1 MAGRI
6 QGITIEIDG
15 NTTKLEQSLKGVDSQ
30 LKNTKSNLKDINKLL
45 KLNPGNVE
53 LLTQKQKNLKT
64 AVADTKKR
72 LEELKKA
79 QKGVAKGSEEWD
91 RLQREIIA
99 TKGDLKNLQ
108 KELRSFGNVSSQ
120 VLKAAG
126 KSMKDFG
133 GKVSEAGKKLQPLS
147 TAATGVLTAL
157 AGLAYKS
164 VQTADDLNTLSKQTG
179 FTTDEIQ
186 KMKYAADLVDVSF
199 EAISGA
205 LRKLKPQ
212 ITDDNE
218 ALNKLGVSTKNVDG
232 STRNAT
238 EVFYDAIK
246 ALSKIPNETERDQ
259 LAMDLFGKSADDLAG
274 IIDDGGESL
283 IAYGKQAE
291 ELGLIMSGDT
301 LDSLNDVNDT
311 IDTLKAQGGA
321 ALAELG
327 ATFAKVFAPA
337 LETIIPI
344 VKKVTDAIAN
354 LTPEQAEL
362 IVKITAVVAAIGPVL
377 TIGGK
382 LISGIGS
389 IISVLGTV
397 VGVLGGPLTI
407 AIGAVVAA
415 GVLLYKNW
423 DTVKAYAIKLR
434 DGIKAAWLSIKAWTE
449 GAWNKIKIATT
460 TAWNAVKTTITGVW
474 NTVKTAVSNAVSAVK
489 NAVSNAWTSIKDTAS
504 TKLNAVKTVVTG
516 AWNSVKT
523 AVSGKI
529 NEIKNNISN
538 GWTTMQNTIRQKGFK
553 GAISDAF
560 GNVKN
565 IIGEK
570 MNEAINKLKSKVG
583 ELKSY
588 FNFDSLGNAFNT
600 VKNSIDNFIKKMK
613 DLASTIAQK
622 ISEIKDKFKFNWSL
636 PLIKLP
642 HFKIKGGV
650 APYGLFGKGSLPN
663 ISVDWYRKAYD
674 NPIMFTSPT
683 VLATNQGYKGFG
695 DGTGAEIVMGL
706 NKLRELV
713 GASQPLVVNVYGAAG
728 QNVSE
733 LAAAVEQ
740 RLIAM
745 NKQRRLASA

>member
-30 LKNTKSNLKDINKLL
+30 LKNTKSNLKDIDKLL

-72 LEELKKA
+72 LEELKNA

-108 KELRSFGNVSSQ
+108 QELRSFGNVSSQ

-147 TAATGVLTAL
+147 TAATGVLTAI

-199 EAISGA
+199 EDISGA

-212 ITDDNE
+212 ITEDNE

-238 EVFYDAIK
+238 DVFYDAIK

-259 LAMDLFGKSADDLAG
+259 LAMDLFGKSADELAG
-274 IIDDGGESL
+274 IIDDGGEAL

-321 ALAELG
+321 ALVELG

-337 LETIIPI
+337 LETIIPV

-362 IVKITAVVAAIGPVL
+362 IVKITAVVAAIGPAIAI
-377 TIGGK
+377 IGKVISVGGT
-382 LISGIGS
+382 LVSGI
-389 IISVLGTV
+389 GTV

-407 AIGAVVAA
+407 AIGAAVAA

-423 DTVKAYAIKLR
+423 DTVKATAIKVK
-434 DGIKAAWLSIKAWTE
+434 DGI
-449 GAWNKIKIATT
+449 
-460 TAWNAVKTTITGVW
+460 V
-474 NTVKTAVSNAVSAVK
+474 
-489 NAVSNAWTSIKDTAS
+489 
-504 TKLNAVKTVVTG
+504 
-516 AWNSVKT
+516 
-523 AVSGKI
+523 
-529 NEIKNNISN
+529 
-538 GWTTMQNTIRQKGFK
+538 
-553 GAISDAF
+553 
-560 GNVKN
+560 
-565 IIGEK
+565 
-570 MNEAINKLKSKVG
+570 
-583 ELKSY
+583 
-588 FNFDSLGNAFNT
+588 NAFNT
-600 VKNSIDNFIKKMK
+600 MKTTVTNAWNNIKTA
-613 DLASTIAQK
+613 LSNVTIFSTIKSSIQSVIDKLSGLAQTVREK
-622 ISEIKDKFKFNWSL
+622 VQDIRDKFNFNWSF
-636 PLIKLP
+636 PHIKLP
-642 HFKIKGGV
+642 HFKVRGGQ
-650 APYGLFGKGSLPN
+650 APYGLGGKGYLPS
-663 ISVDWYRKAYD
+663 ISIDWYKKAYD

-683 VLATNQGYKGFG
+683 VLQTSQGAKGFG
-695 DGTGAEIVMGL
+695 DGAGAEIVMGL
-706 NKLRELV
+706 NKLQELV
-713 GASQPLVVNVYGAAG
+713 GGSRPIVVNVYGSQG
-728 QNVSE
+728 QSVDA
-733 LAAAVEQ
+733 LADAVTRRIVNLQ
-740 RLIAM
+740 
-745 NKQRRLASA
+745 KQRNMAYA